1 MARPIPSLVRNAA
14 LIAALAAA
22 PVALVSVLPATAQAA
37 PGPFAE
43 PLIEM
48 LPLGEPTAD
57 GKSPVTVGFVALGV
71 DGAPLAGL
79 TGKVEI
85 GKANGKIVDAGGGMY
100 TATLTPA
107 AVLQSTDV
115 TVELKAKTP
124 GGAITKAFTA
134 RVVPAASRGIGI
146 SSSPAEIV
154 LGQDAT
160 SALTFTLA
168 GPAEGRRGR

>member
-1 MARPIPSLVRNAA
+1 MARPIPSLVHNAA

-100 TATLTPA
+100 TANTMASAAEALGMTLPYSSSTPA
-107 AVLQSTDV
+107 AS
-115 TVELKAKTP
+115 
-124 GGAITKAFTA
+124 G
-134 RVVPAASRGIGI
+134 
-146 SSSPAEIV
+146 SPAPSAA
-154 LGQDAT
+154 AT
-160 SALTFTLA
+160 WSMSRCTA
-168 GPAEGRRGR
+168 PCSWQ